1 MDVIRYYE
9 SVMAAKDVIIDAIPL
24 PNMSEGKLLL
34 LVPVIVVIYITREA
48 NGY

>member
-34 LVPVIVVIYITREA
+34 ASVIVVKE
-48 NGY
+48 NGYG